1 MSNSKWYHQIDT
13 TTIRWE
19 NTGGNCMILSA
30 RAWFKELREGAAGQL
45 SIGDVEKYW
54 VLAGVDGVGFYDTLD
69 NPLDDG
75 ESIDPVAYY
84 NWEDVDNNLVK
95 VDQKL
100 YGAYLSMTT
109 MYQGYITTNDYC
121 TGIF

>member
-13 TTIRWE
+13 DTIRWE

-30 RAWFKELREGAAGQL
+30 RAWFKELRKGAAGQL

-75 ESIDPVAYY
+75 DSIDPVAYY
-84 NWEDVDNNLVK
+84 DWEDVNNGLAE

-100 YGAYLSMTT
+100 YGAYFSMTT
-109 MYQGYITTNDYC
+109 MYQGYIATNDYC
-121 TGIF
+121 NGVF

>member
-1 MSNSKWYHQIDT
+1 MDNSKWYHQIDT

-19 NTGGNCMILSA
+19 NIGGNCMVLSA
-30 RAWFKELREGAAGQL
+30 RAWFKELREYAAGQL

-54 VLAGVDGVGFYDTLD
+54 VLAGADGVGFYNTVH

-75 ESIDPVAYY
+75 ECIDPVAYY
-84 NWEDVDNNLVK
+84 NWEDVDNGLDE

-109 MYQGYITTNDYC
+109 MYHGYITTNDYC
-121 TGIF
+121 NGIF

>member
-13 TTIRWE
+13 DTIRWE

-54 VLAGVDGVGFYDTLD
+54 VLAGVDGVGFYDTVD

-84 NWEDVDNNLVK
+84 DWEDVNNGLAE

-100 YGAYLSMTT
+100 YGVYLSMTT
-109 MYQGYITTNDYC
+109 MYDGYIATNDYC
-121 TGIF
+121 NGVF

>member
-84 NWEDVDNNLVK
+84 NWEDVDNDLVK

>member
-30 RAWFKELREGAAGQL
+30 RAWFKELRKGPAGQL

-54 VLAGVDGVGFYDTLD
+54 VLAGVDGVGFYDTVD

-75 ESIDPVAYY
+75 DSVDPVAYY
-84 NWEDVDNNLVK
+84 DWEDVHNGLYN

-100 YGAYLSMTT
+100 YGVYLSMTT
-109 MYQGYITTNDYC
+109 MYQGYIATNDYC
-121 TGIF
+121 NSIF

>member
-13 TTIRWE
+13 DTIRWE

-75 ESIDPVAYY
+75 DSIDPVAYY
-84 NWEDVDNNLVK
+84 DWEDVNNGLAE

-100 YGAYLSMTT
+100 YGVYLSMTT
-109 MYQGYITTNDYC
+109 MYDGYIATNDYC
-121 TGIF
+121 NGIF

>member
-13 TTIRWE
+13 DTIRWE

-54 VLAGVDGVGFYDTLD
+54 VLAGVDGVGFYSTVD

-84 NWEDVDNNLVK
+84 NWEDVHNGLYK

-100 YGAYLSMTT
+100 YGVYSSMTT
-109 MYQGYITTNDYC
+109 MYQGYIATNDYC
-121 TGIF
+121 NGIF

>member
-13 TTIRWE
+13 DTIRWE

-54 VLAGVDGVGFYDTLD
+54 VLAGVDGVGFYDTMD
-69 NPLDDG
+69 NPLDDAD
-75 ESIDPVAYY
+75 SIDPVAYY
-84 NWEDVDNNLVK
+84 DWEDVNNGLAE

-100 YGAYLSMTT
+100 YGVYLSMTT

-121 TGIF
+121 NGIF

>member
-1 MSNSKWYHQIDT
+1 MSHSKWYHQIDT

-19 NTGGNCMILSA
+19 NIGGNCMILSA

-84 NWEDVDNNLVK
+84 DWEDVNNGLVE

-100 YGAYLSMTT
+100 YGVYLSMTT
-109 MYQGYITTNDYC
+109 MYQGYIATNDYC
-121 TGIF
+121 NGVF

>member
-19 NTGGNCMILSA
+19 NTGGNSMILSA
-30 RAWFKELREGAAGQL
+30 RVWFKEIIEGAAWQQ

-69 NPLDDG
+69 NPLDDVDDV
-75 ESIDPVAYY
+75 DPVVYY
-84 NWEDVDNNLVK
+84 DWEDVDNGLVK
-95 VDQKL
+95 VDEKL
-100 YGAYLSMTT
+100 YDVYLSMTT
-109 MYQGYITTNDYC
+109 MYQGYILTNDYC
-121 TGIF
+121 YGIF

>member
-1 MSNSKWYHQIDT
+1 MSHSKWYHQIDT

-30 RAWFKELREGAAGQL
+30 RAWFKELRESPAGQL

-54 VLAGVDGVGFYDTLD
+54 VLAGVDGVGFYDTMD
-69 NPLDDG
+69 NPLDEAD
-75 ESIDPVAYY
+75 SIDPVAYY
-84 NWEDVDNNLVK
+84 GWEDVNNGLVE

-100 YGAYLSMTT
+100 YGVYLSMTT
-109 MYQGYITTNDYC
+109 MYQGYIATNDYC
-121 TGIF
+121 NGVF

>member
-13 TTIRWE
+13 DTIRWE

-75 ESIDPVAYY
+75 DSIDPVAYY
-84 NWEDVDNNLVK
+84 DWEDVNNGLYK

-100 YGAYLSMTT
+100 YGVYSSMTT
-109 MYQGYITTNDYC
+109 MYQGYIATNDYC
-121 TGIF
+121 NGIF

>member
-30 RAWFKELREGAAGQL
+30 RVWFKEIIEGAAWQR

-54 VLAGVDGVGFYDTLD
+54 VLAGIDGVGFYDTLD
-69 NPLDDG
+69 NPLDDCDD
-75 ESIDPVAYY
+75 IDPVVYY
-84 NWEDVDNNLVK
+84 DWEDVNNGLVK
-95 VDQKL
+95 VDEKL
-100 YGAYLSMTT
+100 YDVYLSMTT
-109 MYQGYITTNDYC
+109 MYQGYILTNDYC
-121 TGIF
+121 YGIF

>member
-13 TTIRWE
+13 DTIRWE

-75 ESIDPVAYY
+75 DSIDPVAYY
-84 NWEDVDNNLVK
+84 DWEDVNNGLAE

-100 YGAYLSMTT
+100 YGVYLSMTT
-109 MYQGYITTNDYC
+109 MYQGYIATNDYC
-121 TGIF
+121 NGVF

>member
-30 RAWFKELREGAAGQL
+30 RVWFKEIIEGATGQR

-54 VLAGVDGVGFYDTLD
+54 VLAGIDGVGFYDTLD
-69 NPLDDG
+69 NPLDDADDV
-75 ESIDPVAYY
+75 DPVAYY
-84 NWEDVDNNLVK
+84 DWEDVNNGLAE

-100 YGAYLSMTT
+100 YGVYLSMTT

-121 TGIF
+121 NGVF

>member
-13 TTIRWE
+13 DTIRWE

-75 ESIDPVAYY
+75 DSIDPVAYY
-84 NWEDVDNNLVK
+84 DWEDVNNGLAE

-100 YGAYLSMTT
+100 YGVYLSMTT
-109 MYQGYITTNDYC
+109 MYQGYIATNDYC
-121 TGIF
+121 NGIF

>member
-13 TTIRWE
+13 DTIRWE

-54 VLAGVDGVGFYDTLD
+54 VLAGVDGVGFYDTMD
-69 NPLDDG
+69 NPLDDAD
-75 ESIDPVAYY
+75 SIDPVAYY
-84 NWEDVDNNLVK
+84 DWEDVNNGLAE

-100 YGAYLSMTT
+100 YGVYASMTT
-109 MYQGYITTNDYC
+109 MYQGYIATNDYC
-121 TGIF
+121 NGIF

>member
-1 MSNSKWYHQIDT
+1 MSNSNWYYQIDT

-75 ESIDPVAYY
+75 ESIDPVVYY
-84 NWEDVDNNLVK
+84 SWEDVDNDLVK

-109 MYQGYITTNDYC
+109 MYQGYRITNDYC
-121 TGIF
+121 NGIF

>member
-19 NTGGNCMILSA
+19 NNGGNCMVLSA
-30 RAWFKELREGAAGQL
+30 RAWFKELREGPAGQL
-45 SIGDVEKYW
+45 SIGAVEKYW

-84 NWEDVDNNLVK
+84 NWEDVHNGLYK

-100 YGAYLSMTT
+100 YGAYSSMTT
-109 MYQGYITTNDYC
+109 MYQGYIATNDYC
-121 TGIF
+121 NGIF

>member
-13 TTIRWE
+13 DTIRWE
-19 NTGGNCMILSA
+19 NTGGNCMVLSA

-54 VLAGVDGVGFYDTLD
+54 VLAGVDGVGFYDTVD
-69 NPLDDG
+69 NPLDDAD
-75 ESIDPVAYY
+75 SIDPVAYY
-84 NWEDVDNNLVK
+84 DWEDVNNGLAE

-100 YGAYLSMTT
+100 YGVYLSMTT
-109 MYQGYITTNDYC
+109 MYQGYIATNDYC
-121 TGIF
+121 NGVF

>member
-13 TTIRWE
+13 DTIRWE

-30 RAWFKELREGAAGQL
+30 RAWFKELRKGAAGQL

-84 NWEDVDNNLVK
+84 NWEDVNNGLEE

-109 MYQGYITTNDYC
+109 MYQGYSITNDYC
-121 TGIF
+121 NGVF

>member
-1 MSNSKWYHQIDT
+1 MSHSKWYHQIDT

-75 ESIDPVAYY
+75 DSIDPVAYY
-84 NWEDVDNNLVK
+84 DWEDVNNGLTE

-100 YGAYLSMTT
+100 YGVYFSMTT
-109 MYQGYITTNDYC
+109 MYQGYIATNDYC
-121 TGIF
+121 NGVF

>member
-1 MSNSKWYHQIDT
+1 MSNSKWYYQIDT
-13 TTIRWE
+13 DTIRWE

-54 VLAGVDGVGFYDTLD
+54 VLAGVDGVGFYDTVD
-69 NPLDDG
+69 NPLDDAD
-75 ESIDPVAYY
+75 SIDPVAYY
-84 NWEDVDNNLVK
+84 DWEDVNNGLAE

-121 TGIF
+121 NGIF

>member
-1 MSNSKWYHQIDT
+1 
-13 TTIRWE
+13 
-19 NTGGNCMILSA
+19 MILSA
-30 RAWFKELREGAAGQL
+30 CAWFKELREGAAGQL

-54 VLAGVDGVGFYDTLD
+54 VLAGVDGVGFYDTMD
-69 NPLDDG
+69 NPLDDAD
-75 ESIDPVAYY
+75 SIDPVAYY
-84 NWEDVDNNLVK
+84 DWEDVNNGLAE

-100 YGAYLSMTT
+100 YGVYLSMTT

>member
-1 MSNSKWYHQIDT
+1 MSHSKWYHQIDT

-30 RAWFKELREGAAGQL
+30 CAWFKELREGAAGQL

-84 NWEDVDNNLVK
+84 NWEDVNNGLEE

-100 YGAYLSMTT
+100 YGVYLSMTT

-121 TGIF
+121 NGIF

>member
-1 MSNSKWYHQIDT
+1 MSNSIWHHQIDT

-45 SIGDVEKYW
+45 SVGDVEKYW

-75 ESIDPVAYY
+75 EYVDPVAYY
-84 NWEDVDNNLVK
+84 DWEDVDNDLEK
-95 VDQKL
+95 IDQKL
-100 YGAYLSMTT
+100 YGAYLSMTA
-109 MYQGYITTNDYC
+109 MYQGYMITNDYC
-121 TGIF
+121 NGIF

>member
-1 MSNSKWYHQIDT
+1 
-13 TTIRWE
+13 
-19 NTGGNCMILSA
+19 MILSA

-54 VLAGVDGVGFYDTLD
+54 VLAGVDGVGFYDTMD
-69 NPLDDG
+69 NPLDEG
-75 ESIDPVAYY
+75 ESSDPVAYY
-84 NWEDVDNNLVK
+84 NWEDVNNGLEE

-121 TGIF
+121 NGFF

>member
-13 TTIRWE
+13 DTIRWE

-30 RAWFKELREGAAGQL
+30 RAWFKELRKGAAGQL

-54 VLAGVDGVGFYDTLD
+54 VLAGVDGVGFYDTVD

-75 ESIDPVAYY
+75 DSIDPVAYY
-84 NWEDVDNNLVK
+84 DWEDVNNGLAE

-100 YGAYLSMTT
+100 YGAYASMTT
-109 MYQGYITTNDYC
+109 MYQGYIATNDYC
-121 TGIF
+121 NGVF

>member
-13 TTIRWE
+13 DTIRWE

-45 SIGDVEKYW
+45 SIGNVEKYW
-54 VLAGVDGVGFYDTLD
+54 VLAGVDGVGFYDTVD

-75 ESIDPVAYY
+75 DSIDPVAYY
-84 NWEDVDNNLVK
+84 DWEDVNNGLAEVN
-95 VDQKL
+95 QKL
-100 YGAYLSMTT
+100 YGVYASMTT
-109 MYQGYITTNDYC
+109 MYQGYIATNDYC
-121 TGIF
+121 NGIF